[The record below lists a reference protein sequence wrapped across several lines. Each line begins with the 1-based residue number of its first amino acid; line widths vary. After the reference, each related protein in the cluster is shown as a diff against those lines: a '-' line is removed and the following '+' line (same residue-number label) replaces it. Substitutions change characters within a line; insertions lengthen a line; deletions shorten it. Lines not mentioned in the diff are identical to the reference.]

1 MGKRNEEL
9 WAKVKELYP
18 RMTAKEISQLT
29 GVPASSIWRIAKSQ
43 GLSHNE
49 ETQKRLNMLMLQNLK
64 SGDKRTYTPEE
75 KAKRSKSQKKLWAL
89 ERTRVIYGLKQKTKH
104 TIALVPRKIK
114 QTIYRLCAERK
125 YFYADSNSLTLYYD
139 SLTDRNIDEQYY
151 IDKYG
156 FKFVDAG

>member
-1 MGKRNEEL
+1 MGKRNVEL
-9 WAKVKELYP
+9 WNKVKELYP
-18 RMTAKEISQLT
+18 TMSAKEISKLT
-29 GVPASSIWRIAKSQ
+29 GVCSTTIWRIAKSQ

-139 SLTDRNIDEQYY
+139 SQTDRSIDEQYY
-151 IDKYG
+151 INRYG
-156 FKFVDAG
+156 LKFVEAG

>member
-1 MGKRNEEL
+1 MEKRNEEL

-18 RMTAKEISQLT
+18 TMSAKEISKLT
-29 GVPASSIWRIAKSQ
+29 GVHSTTIWRIAKSQ

-49 ETQKRLNMLMLQNLK
+49 ETQKRLNMLILQNLK

-125 YFYADSNSLTLYYD
+125 YFYIDSNSLTLYYD

-151 IDKYG
+151 TDKYG
-156 FKFVDAG
+156 FKFVEAI

>member
-1 MGKRNEEL
+1 MS
-9 WAKVKELYP
+9 
-18 RMTAKEISQLT
+18 AKEISKLT
-29 GVPASSIWRIAKSQ
+29 GVHSATIWRIAKSQ

-49 ETQKRLNMLMLQNLK
+49 ETLKRLNMLMLQNLK

-125 YFYADSNSLTLYYD
+125 YFYIDSDSLTLYYD
-139 SLTDRNIDEQYY
+139 SQTDRSIDEQYY
-151 IDKYG
+151 ENRYG
-156 FKFVDAG
+156 LKFVEAI